1 MCEWSI
7 NERLVANLSSEG
19 GTIMLRIF
27 MDNELGLKKKEIPE
41 IFSLTTTEGD
51 Q

>member
-7 NERLVANLSSEG
+7 NKWLVAHLSSEG
-19 GTIMLRIF
+19 GAIILRIF
-27 MDNELGLKKKEIPE
+27 MDNELGLKKKKIPE